1 MVIPFSNCAK
11 EEWQIMHMCWL
22 LKIGCLNKEGSNSFS
37 LFGLN
42 SGFSGW
48 AWNVFIYGWLQWL

>member
-1 MVIPFSNCAK
+1 MVIPFGNCAK

-22 LKIGCLNKEGSNSFS
+22 SEIECLNKEGSISFS

-42 SGFSGW
+42 SKFSGW
-48 AWNVFIYGWLQWL
+48 AWNVFIYGWL